1 MIMNPNNG
9 DVLAM
14 ANYPNYDL
22 SNPRDLSAYYT
33 EEELAAMTD
42 EEKMDKLNELWQN
55 FCVTYTYEPIYG
67 KTIYGGSGTGNGKT
81 E

>member
-1 MIMNPNNG
+1 MLIMNPNNG

-33 EEELAAMTD
+33 QEEIDAMD
-42 EEKMDKLNELWQN
+42 EDAQMDALNQL
-55 FCVTYTYEPIYG
+55 
-67 KTIYGGSGTGNGKT
+67 
-81 E
+81 